1 VTAISHTEH
10 RGSPEPL
17 LSGNFSIYTGGTTP
31 VSSLPDRD
39 LTGPAATFEAAGL
52 ALPLGG
58 DGGPAGAAV
67 WVAAKVL
74 RPAGLPRE
82 FTALLREES

>member
-1 VTAISHTEH
+1 MTAISHTER

-17 LSGNFSIYTGGTTP
+17 LSGNFSSYAGGTTP

-58 DGGPAGAAV
+58 DGGPAGAA
-67 WVAAKVL
+67 WTAAKVL
-74 RPAGLPRE
+74 RPAGLPSE
-82 FTALLREES
+82 FAVLLREQG